1 MPTEAQNPLIP
12 VIPETITVHLGS
24 PSSNAP
30 NVTVSFSD
38 YIKNVASS
46 ELYPTWPEPALRA
59 NILAQISFA
68 LNRIYTEYY
77 RSRGYNFD
85 ITSSTAIDQSFVNNR
100 DIFENISH
108 IVDDLFGT
116 YIRRINS
123 VEPLF
128 AQYCNG
134 TTTTCEGMSQWG
146 SVALAESGLTAFE
159 ILQHY
164 YGDDI
169 ELVEDAPVGSITE
182 SVPPLPLRLGFGG
195 NSVALLQTRLNR
207 ISVNYPNIPKIAN
220 VDGFFGTD
228 TRNAVIEFQKT
239 FNLVPDGVVG
249 RATWYEIL
257 RIYSAVKR
265 LNELNSEQLT
275 FSELP
280 LIYPIDLREG
290 STGYGVELVQYYLS
304 LISLYNNTIP
314 AVAIDGIFGPKTANS
329 VSAFQRVYDLPETGI
344 VDADTFFKMYDVFL
358 GIINSLPD
366 VNYAYNAKPFPGIS
380 LLVGSTGEYV
390 RLLQTYLNTLAT
402 VYPEIG
408 TLAVDGIFGEATEN
422 AVKTVQRIFGLPET
436 GVVNL
441 ATWNVIAGQ
450 YESILTGGTRSEGQ
464 WSE

>member
-1 MPTEAQNPLIP
+1 M
-12 VIPETITVHLGS
+12 
-24 PSSNAP
+24 
-30 NVTVSFSD
+30 
-38 YIKNVASS
+38 
-46 ELYPTWPEPALRA
+46 
-59 NILAQISFA
+59 
-68 LNRIYTEYY
+68 
-77 RSRGYNFD
+77 
-85 ITSSTAIDQSFVNNR
+85 
-100 DIFENISH
+100 
-108 IVDDLFGT
+108 
-116 YIRRINS
+116 
-123 VEPLF
+123 
-128 AQYCNG
+128 
-134 TTTTCEGMSQWG
+134 
-146 SVALAESGLTAFE
+146 
-159 ILQHY
+159 QHY

-169 ELVEDAPVGSITE
+169 ELVENAPVGSITE

-257 RIYSAVKR
+257 RVYSAVKR

-290 STGYGVELVQYYLS
+290 STGYGVELIQYYLS